1 MRQVTVRGVT
11 LGEGMPK
18 ICVPIVGQT
27 REEILKTA
35 QEIKDMPADI
45 VEWRVDWYEN
55 VFDIEEVKQTA
66 RMLREIL
73 KDTPILFT
81 FRTKKEGGEKEISPE
96 DYQKL
101 NLEMAKG
108 DLVDLLDVELFTGD
122 DVVRELIGGIHRE
135 GKAVIAS
142 NHDFKKTPEKEELLR
157 RLDAMQDLGADI
169 AKVAVMPEKREDV
182 LTLLLATVE
191 KSGQKDSVP
200 VITMSMAG
208 MGAVSRVAGECMGS
222 VMTFGAAGKTSAPGQ
237 IDVWDLKKILETLHK
252 A

>member
-18 ICVPIVGQT
+18 ICVPIVGQI

-35 QEIKDMPADI
+35 QEIKDIPADI

-55 VFDIEEVKQTA
+55 VFDVEEVKQTA

-101 NLEMAKG
+101 NLEIAKG

-122 DVVRELIGGIHRE
+122 DVVREMIAGIHKE
-135 GKAVIAS
+135 GKVVIVS
-142 NHDFKKTPEKEELLR
+142 NHDFKKAPKKGEMVR

-169 AKVAVMPEKREDV
+169 AKIAVMPEKREDV

-191 KSGQKDSVP
+191 KSGQKDSIP
-200 VITMSMAG
+200 LITMSMAG
-208 MGAVSRVAGECMGS
+208 LGALSRVAGECAGS
-222 VMTFGAAGKTSAPGQ
+222 VMTFGAVGKTSAPGQ
-237 IDVWDLKKILETLHK
+237 MNVWDLKKVLEALHQ